1 MVFTI
6 WTQESVT
13 VSLISL
19 ALTVTSPNVIWIVD
33 NMDFV
38 KAVVVI
44 VIMVGTALDVI
55 NKLVIL
61 DV

>member
-1 MVFTI
+1 
-6 WTQESVT
+6 
-13 VSLISL
+13 
-19 ALTVTSPNVIWIVD
+19 
-33 NMDFV
+33 MDFV

-44 VIMVGTALDVI
+44 VIMVGTGPDVI

>member
-6 WTQESVT
+6 WTLESAI
-13 VSLISL
+13 VSLTSL

-44 VIMVGTALDVI
+44 VIMVGTAPDVI
-55 NKLVIL
+55 NKHVIL